1 MDAETLKM
9 IALADEDPR
18 FSLETYQF
26 VDAVF
31 QCLSSPEVAFLSLEL
46 LGRVDPMSED
56 DFRRMRDETANPI
69 DFDGFDEYSDPA
81 EEEED
86 EEEEEDTYALDYDA
100 QNFASSPF
108 AEEEEE
114 DSGADAQ
121 DEDAENEDSEGVT
134 AEQICVVAVEY
145 ATRAYGLM
153 ARTILSRLGLR
164 TTGDLGD
171 VVYKMID
178 AGLICPSEGE
188 SRADFDDVF
197 DLGEELERRFKFHYK
212 KRPGPNR

>member
-1 MDAETLKM
+1 MDAETRKM

-46 LGRVDPMSED
+46 LGRVDPMNED

-69 DFDGFDEYSDPA
+69 DFDGFDEYSDST
-81 EEEED
+81 EDEED
-86 EEEEEDTYALDYDA
+86 EEEEEDTYEPGYDA
-100 QNFASSPF
+100 QNFPSSPF
-108 AEEEEE
+108 ADEEEE
-114 DSGADAQ
+114 DSRADAQ
-121 DEDAENEDSEGVT
+121 DEDSEGVT
-134 AEQICVVAVEY
+134 AEQVCVVAVEY

-178 AGLICPSEGE
+178 AGLICPSEAE

-212 KRPGPNR
+212 KRSGPNR

>member
-1 MDAETLKM
+1 MDAETRKM
-9 IALADEDPR
+9 IALAEEDPR

-31 QCLSSPEVAFLSLEL
+31 HCLSSPEVAFLSFEL
-46 LGRVDPMSED
+46 LGRVDPMDED
-56 DFRRMRDETANPI
+56 DLRRMRDETANPI
-69 DFDGFDEYSDPA
+69 DYESLDEYSDA
-81 EEEED
+81 EEEGSEG
-86 EEEEEDTYALDYDA
+86 EESVEESY
-100 QNFASSPF
+100 
-108 AEEEEE
+108 
-114 DSGADAQ
+114 AQ
-121 DEDAENEDSEGVT
+121 DYGARDYSAKTFGVSDDDDAGEDAANDDSNGVT

-145 ATRAYGLM
+145 AVHAYGLM
-153 ARTILSRLGLR
+153 ARTILTKLGLR

-178 AGLICPSEGE
+178 AGLVFPSEGE

-212 KRPGPNR
+212 KRSGQSR

>member
-1 MDAETLKM
+1 MDAETRKM

-46 LGRVDPMSED
+46 LGRVDPMNED

-69 DFDGFDEYSDPA
+69 DFDGFDEYSDST
-81 EEEED
+81 EDEED
-86 EEEEEDTYALDYDA
+86 EEEEEDTCALDYDA
-100 QNFASSPF
+100 QNCDSFPF
-108 AEEEEE
+108 ADEEEE

-121 DEDAENEDSEGVT
+121 DEDSEGVT
-134 AEQICVVAVEY
+134 AEQVCVVAVEY

-178 AGLICPSEGE
+178 AGLICPSEAE

-212 KRPGPNR
+212 KRSGPNR

>member
-1 MDAETLKM
+1 MDAETRKM

-46 LGRVDPMSED
+46 LGRVDPMNED

-69 DFDGFDEYSDPA
+69 DFDGFDEYSDST
-81 EEEED
+81 EDEED
-86 EEEEEDTYALDYDA
+86 EEEEEDTCALDYDA
-100 QNFASSPF
+100 QNCDSFPF
-108 AEEEEE
+108 ADEEEE
-114 DSGADAQ
+114 DSRADAQ
-121 DEDAENEDSEGVT
+121 DEDSEGVT
-134 AEQICVVAVEY
+134 AEQVCVVAVEY

-178 AGLICPSEGE
+178 AGLICPSEAE

-212 KRPGPNR
+212 KRSGPNR

>member
-1 MDAETLKM
+1 MDAETRKM
-9 IALADEDPR
+9 IALAEEDPR

-31 QCLSSPEVAFLSLEL
+31 QCLSSPEIAFLSLEL
-46 LGRVDPMSED
+46 LGRVDPMNED

-69 DFDGFDEYSDPA
+69 DFDGFDEYSDST
-81 EEEED
+81 EDEED
-86 EEEEEDTYALDYDA
+86 EDEEEDTYEPGYDA
-100 QNFASSPF
+100 QNFPSSPF
-108 AEEEEE
+108 ADEEEE

-121 DEDAENEDSEGVT
+121 DEDSEGVT
-134 AEQICVVAVEY
+134 VEQICVVAVEY

-171 VVYKMID
+171 AVYKMID

-188 SRADFDDVF
+188 TRADFDDVF

-212 KRPGPNR
+212 KRSGPNR

>member
-1 MDAETLKM
+1 MDAETRKM

-31 QCLSSPEVAFLSLEL
+31 QALSSPEIAFLSMEL
-46 LGRVDPMSED
+46 LGRVDPMDED
-56 DFRRMRDETANPI
+56 DLQRMRDETANPV
-69 DFDGFDEYSDPA
+69 DYDENDEYLDA
-81 EEEED
+81 EEGED
-86 EEEEEDTYALDYDA
+86 EEGTYGQDYDSQGFSTA
-100 QNFASSPF
+100 PF
-108 AEEEEE
+108 AVNDE
-114 DSGADAQ
+114 DESVADEQ
-121 DEDAENEDSEGVT
+121 DDDAENDDSNGVT
-134 AEQICVVAVEY
+134 AEQVCVVAVEY
-145 ATRAYGLM
+145 AVRAYGLM

-197 DLGEELERRFKFHYK
+197 DLGEELDRRFKFHYK
-212 KRPGPNR
+212 KRSGASR

>member
-1 MDAETLKM
+1 MDAETRKM
-9 IALADEDPR
+9 IALAEEDPR

-31 QCLSSPEVAFLSLEL
+31 QCLSSPEVTFLSLEL
-46 LGRVDPMSED
+46 LGRVDPMNED

-69 DFDGFDEYSDPA
+69 DFDGFDEYSDST
-81 EEEED
+81 ED
-86 EEEEEDTYALDYDA
+86 EKDEEEEEEDTRALDYDA
-100 QNFASSPF
+100 KKFASFPF
-108 AEEEEE
+108 ADEEEE

-121 DEDAENEDSEGVT
+121 DEDSEGVT
-134 AEQICVVAVEY
+134 VEQICVVAVEY

-171 VVYKMID
+171 AVYKMID

-188 SRADFDDVF
+188 TRADFDDVF

-212 KRPGPNR
+212 KRSGPNR

>member
-1 MDAETLKM
+1 MDAETRKM

-46 LGRVDPMSED
+46 LGRVDPMNED
-56 DFRRMRDETANPI
+56 DFRRMRDETVNPI
-69 DFDGFDEYSDPA
+69 DFDGFDEYSDPTED
-81 EEEED
+81 EEE
-86 EEEEEDTYALDYDA
+86 EEEEEDTYELDYDA
-100 QNFASSPF
+100 QNFPSSPF
-108 AEEEEE
+108 ADEEEE

-121 DEDAENEDSEGVT
+121 DEDSEGVT

-178 AGLICPSEGE
+178 AGLICPSEAE

-212 KRPGPNR
+212 KRSGPNR

>member
-1 MDAETLKM
+1 MDAETRKM
-9 IALADEDPR
+9 IALAEEDPR

-46 LGRVDPMSED
+46 LGRVDPMNED

-69 DFDGFDEYSDPA
+69 DFDGFDEYSDST
-81 EEEED
+81 EDEED
-86 EEEEEDTYALDYDA
+86 EEEEEDTRALDYDA
-100 QNFASSPF
+100 HNSDSFPF
-108 AEEEEE
+108 ADEEEE

-121 DEDAENEDSEGVT
+121 DEDSEGVT
-134 AEQICVVAVEY
+134 VEQICVVAVEY

-171 VVYKMID
+171 AVYKMID

-188 SRADFDDVF
+188 TRADFDDVF

-212 KRPGPNR
+212 KRSGPNR

>member
-1 MDAETLKM
+1 MDAETRKM
-9 IALADEDPR
+9 IALAEEDPR

-31 QCLSSPEVAFLSLEL
+31 QCLSSPEVTFLSLEL
-46 LGRVDPMSED
+46 LGRVDPMNED

-69 DFDGFDEYSDPA
+69 DFDGFDEYSDST
-81 EEEED
+81 ED
-86 EEEEEDTYALDYDA
+86 EKDEEEEEEDTRALDYDA
-100 QNFASSPF
+100 KNFPSFPF
-108 AEEEEE
+108 ADEEEE

-121 DEDAENEDSEGVT
+121 DEDSEGVT
-134 AEQICVVAVEY
+134 VEQICVVAVEY

-171 VVYKMID
+171 AVYKMID

-188 SRADFDDVF
+188 TRADFDDVF

-212 KRPGPNR
+212 KRSGPNR

>member
-46 LGRVDPMSED
+46 LGRVDPMNED

-69 DFDGFDEYSDPA
+69 DFDGFNEYSDSM
-81 EEEED
+81 EDEED
-86 EEEEEDTYALDYDA
+86 EEEEEDTRALDYDA
-100 QNFASSPF
+100 QNSDSFPF
-108 AEEEEE
+108 ADEEEE

-121 DEDAENEDSEGVT
+121 DEDSEGVT
-134 AEQICVVAVEY
+134 VEQICVVAVEY

-153 ARTILSRLGLR
+153 ARTVLSRLGLR

-188 SRADFDDVF
+188 TRVDFDDVF

-212 KRPGPNR
+212 KRSGPNR